1 MQMLCEK
8 KSLDFFDR
16 SGGSRIYICSVVT
29 YLVYD
34 NLLAESLP
42 LLYLPHFRTKI
53 NVTLGNWH
61 YVCKLEYSGRR
72 APLAAA
78 RRRNYDAST

>member
-1 MQMLCEK
+1 MLCEK

-16 SGGSRIYICSVVT
+16 SGVSDLHLLCGYIFVC
-29 YLVYD
+29 D